1 MYQAL
6 YRKYRPLNFSDVVGQ
21 KSIVTTLKNSIIN
34 NSFGHAYLFVGPRG
48 TGKTSL
54 SKIFARNV
62 NCLKPNDG
70 DACGKCDNCKI
81 SFDNECVDIIEI
93 DAASNNGVDEV
104 RKLIDNISL
113 LPTSLKY
120 KVYIIDEVHMLSIGA
135 FNALLKTL
143 EEPPEHVIFIL
154 ATTDFKKVP
163 STITSRCLA
172 FYFNSISNDDIV
184 NRLRYICD
192 EEKITIDDDT
202 LFEIAKSSFGGLR
215 DSLSLLDKLRSF
227 SNNKITINDYYDLNG
242 LITKKE
248 LNLIIK
254 SIFSIDSKSFIE
266 YIRKIN
272 DDGKNII
279 EVIIQLNNYIRE
291 LLLDYYIK
299 FNKVDFDIDKL
310 IDLNLLL
317 NKNMIDIKRS
327 DNPYFYF
334 EALIL
339 KYITEIDNDVS
350 RETFVEEKQED
361 DIKIINNIE
370 DIENTIIDS
379 KNEIEKNIEINNND
393 NNNDRSNEQAE
404 KNINVSRE
412 TSKKV
417 IVNIKDIMSVRLNNT
432 LLSANVSLKKKEIE
446 LLDKL
451 REGSLD
457 TKIGYLINN
466 VLDGKIQCVND
477 DCVVFSY
484 DYDSILNSN
493 LENIDK
499 ITELYN
505 KYTGSNKKLCF
516 INDEL
521 WNNISS
527 SFMKAFKTKTVNEN
541 FKYMDEPDPVFEEY
555 KNNDIILDDAI
566 KIFDNDIIKVKE

>member
-62 NCLKPNDG
+62 NCLNPKDG

-81 SFDNECVDIIEI
+81 SFENECVDIIEI

-154 ATTDFKKVP
+154 ATTDFNKVP
-163 STITSRCLA
+163 STITSRCLS
-172 FYFNSISNDDIV
+172 FYFTSISIKDIV
-184 NRLRYICD
+184 DRLKYICD
-192 EEKITIDDDT
+192 CEKITIDDIT
-202 LFEIAKSSFGGLR
+202 LSEIAKSSFGGLR

-227 SNNKITINDYYDLNG
+227 SNNNITIEDYYNLNG
-242 LITKKE
+242 LITKNE
-248 LNLIIK
+248 LDLILK
-254 SIFSIDSKSFIE
+254 AIFSIDSKSFIE

-279 EVIIQLNNYIRE
+279 EVIIQLNNYIRDI
-291 LLLDYYIK
+291 LLDHYTK
-299 FNKVDFDIDKL
+299 FINTTFNLNNL
-310 IDLNLLL
+310 ISLNYLI
-317 NKNMIDIKRS
+317 NKNLVDIKRS
-327 DNPYFYF
+327 DNPYFFF

-339 KYITEIDNDVS
+339 KFINELDSDVS
-350 RETFVEEKQED
+350 RETLSEYVEQKENKIIDNSKNIINSDEVKD
-361 DIKIINNIE
+361 DIK
-370 DIENTIIDS
+370 
-379 KNEIEKNIEINNND
+379 ND
-393 NNNDRSNEQAE
+393 NKEE
-404 KNINVSRE
+404 KKNNVSRE
-412 TSKKV
+412 TLSVKK
-417 IVNIKDIMSVRLNNT
+417 IVNIKDIMSSRLNNT
-432 LLSANVSLKKKEIE
+432 LLNANITLKKNELK

-457 TKIGYLINN
+457 TKVGYLINN
-466 VLDGKIQCVND
+466 LLDGKIQCVDNNV
-477 DCVVFSY
+477 VVFSY

-499 ITELYN
+499 ITKLYN
-505 KYTGSNKKLCF
+505 EFTESSKKLCLVSE
-516 INDEL
+516 DL
-521 WNNISS
+521 WKEVSS
-527 SFMKAFKTKTVNEN
+527 KFMEAFKTKTVNEK
-541 FKYMDEPDPVFEEY
+541 FKYVDEPEPVFEEY
-555 KNNDIILDDAI
+555 KNNDIILEDAI
-566 KIFDNDIIKVKE
+566 KIFDNDIVKVKE

>member
-62 NCLKPNDG
+62 NCLNPKDG

-81 SFDNECVDIIEI
+81 SFENECVDIIEI

-154 ATTDFKKVP
+154 ATTDFNKVP
-163 STITSRCLA
+163 STITSRCLS
-172 FYFNSISNDDIV
+172 FYFTSISIKDIV
-184 NRLRYICD
+184 DRLKYICD
-192 EEKITIDDDT
+192 CEKITIDDIT
-202 LFEIAKSSFGGLR
+202 LSEIAKSSFGGLR

-227 SNNKITINDYYDLNG
+227 SNNNITIEDYYNLNG
-242 LITKKE
+242 LITKNE
-248 LNLIIK
+248 LDLILK
-254 SIFSIDSKSFIE
+254 AIFSIDSKSFIE

-272 DDGKNII
+272 DDGKNIV
-279 EVIIQLNNYIRE
+279 EVIIQLNNYIRDI
-291 LLLDYYIK
+291 LLDHYTK
-299 FNKVDFDIDKL
+299 FINTTFNLNNL
-310 IDLNLLL
+310 ISLNYLI
-317 NKNMIDIKRS
+317 NKNLVDIKRS

-339 KYITEIDNDVS
+339 KFINELDSDVS
-350 RETFVEEKQED
+350 RETSIEYVEQKENKVIDNSKNIINSDEVKD
-361 DIKIINNIE
+361 DIKNVNKE
-370 DIENTIIDS
+370 EK
-379 KNEIEKNIEINNND
+379 KN
-393 NNNDRSNEQAE
+393 
-404 KNINVSRE
+404 NVSRE
-412 TSKKV
+412 TLNIKK
-417 IVNIKDIMSVRLNNT
+417 IVNIKDIMSIRLNNT
-432 LLSANVSLKKKEIE
+432 LLNANITLKKNELK

-457 TKIGYLINN
+457 TKVGYLINN
-466 VLDGKIQCVND
+466 LLDGKIQCVDNNV
-477 DCVVFSY
+477 VVFSY

-499 ITELYN
+499 ITKLYN
-505 KYTGSNKKLCF
+505 EFTESSKKLCLVSE
-516 INDEL
+516 DL
-521 WNNISS
+521 WKEVSS
-527 SFMKAFKTKTVNEN
+527 KFMEAFKTKTVNEK
-541 FKYMDEPDPVFEEY
+541 FKYVDEPEPVFEEY
-555 KNNDIILDDAI
+555 KNNDIILEDAI
-566 KIFDNDIIKVKE
+566 KIFDNDIVKVKE